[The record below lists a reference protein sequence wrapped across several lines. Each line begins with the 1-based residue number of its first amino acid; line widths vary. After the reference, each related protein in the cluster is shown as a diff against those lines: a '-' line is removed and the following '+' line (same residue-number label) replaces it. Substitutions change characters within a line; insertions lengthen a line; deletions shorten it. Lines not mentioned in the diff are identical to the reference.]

1 MQDSQSPSSP
11 SGVSSLWRLATAVL
25 AIVLLVAWATAAS
38 MYEQFKAQ
46 IAHLETRLH
55 QVPQIQNVSVLLDAQ
70 GQAQLL
76 TTFNPQNKTLQVQRL
91 TDVRETSEQSLHLWA
106 LSKNDAPLLLGV
118 LTSRY
123 PTTQLEVDPKA
134 LQGASELAISVESK
148 DKGPI
153 QGLPRQPLAFK
164 GWWVQKAI

>member
-1 MQDSQSPSSP
+1 MQENSNSSP
-11 SGVSSLWRLATAVL
+11 GVSGLWRVATAALSIVVL
-25 AIVLLVAWATAAS
+25 VGWATGAS

-46 IAHLETRLH
+46 IAHLETRLKET
-55 QVPQIQNVSVLLDAQ
+55 PQIQNISVLLDDQ

-76 TTFNPQNKTLQVQRL
+76 ATYNPIKKTLQIQRL

-106 LSKNDAPLLLGV
+106 LSQTDSPILLGV

-123 PTTQLEVDPKA
+123 PTTQIEVDPKA
-134 LQGASELAISVESK
+134 LSDATQLAISVEKK

-153 QGLPRQPLAFK
+153 DGKPRQPLAFK
-164 GWWVQKAI
+164 GWWVQKSI